1 MISNEMFLCGVNSMN
16 SAVSGSSKINKFN
29 PQNYKGFKKFVD
41 KDAWWVLILVGSLFL
56 LFMVPLILGLKVF
69 FEFKKTEGFWISFKE
84 GVVEFFY
91 SFIFILLH
99 HNPIVENKDMDD
111 ISWKKLVKEQHI
123 LSYICGL
130 YIPIILSLIPGF
142 LLRALNDSQKQNK
155 NNKYKTIILLISFW
169 VFFFVLVV
177 YLLFICFGVAMFV
190 DVNNIVVGGED
201 SNNSIDENSYTESMV
216 FVNKKK

>member
-1 MISNEMFLCGVNSMN
+1 MN

-41 KDAWWVLILVGSLFL
+41 KDAWWVLILVGSLFM

-69 FEFKKTEGFWISFKE
+69 FDFKSKKKGFWISFKE
-84 GVVEFFY
+84 GVKKFCCA
-91 SFIFILLH
+91 FIFMLLH
-99 HNPIVENKDMDD
+99 HGPDVSGIN
-111 ISWKKLVKEQHI
+111 WKNLVDKYNI
-123 LSYICGL
+123 RFIICYL

-155 NNKYKTIILLISFW
+155 NNKYKTKNLLISFW

-177 YLLFICFGVAMFV
+177 YLLFWCFCMAMFV
-190 DVNNIVVGGED
+190 DIDKLVVITKINPNIG
-201 SNNSIDENSYTESMV
+201 SI
-216 FVNKKK
+216 